1 VGSIA
6 AEALP
11 AIGVTAIVGVTALE
25 LRDACEAMKDVQE
38 LNLAFNPG
46 SVPIEDAS
54 TVCSL
59 EVPSADELRANVKQ
73 YPSQAWEAAKGYAS
87 TLPTIDK
94 VEIDWTD
101 YFATVKAGADWII
114 TETGSTTASFLGA
127 VAQAF
132 GKLGLPELPKMP
144 WQ

>member
-1 VGSIA
+1 MA
-6 AEALP
+6 AESLP

-25 LRDACEAMKDVQE
+25 LRDACEALKDVQE

-46 SVPIEDAS
+46 SAPIEDAS

-59 EVPSADELRANVKQ
+59 EVPSADELRASVKQ
-73 YPSQAWEAAKGYAS
+73 YPGQAWEAARAYTA

-94 VEIDWTD
+94 IEIDWTG
-101 YFATVKAGADWII
+101 YFATVKAGADWVIA
-114 TETGSTTASFLGA
+114 ETGSTTASFLGA

-132 GKLGLPELPKMP
+132 GQFGIPELPKLP